1 MIMLLRYNTFCISCV
16 AYEMQYVFS
25 SDIIHHSI
33 EYNLL
38 QSNLQHTTTDGNRHH
53 NGHTINISYGKTPQ
67 LPIQRQ
73 LETVTK

>member
-1 MIMLLRYNTFCISCV
+1 MIMLLRYNAFYIRCV

-25 SDIIHHSI
+25 NGITHHSI

-38 QSNLQHTTTDGNRHH
+38 QSNLEHTTADGNRQN
-53 NGHTINISYGKTPQ
+53 NGHTINISYDKTPQ